1 MEGSNTF
8 ASFLLEL
15 IQGNHKIILSC
26 TTRSRILGSKH
37 ISNSF
42 ECVVSRLSTGRARS
56 VLDLAQTR
64 PANIG
69 WRAEGP
75 KTNCRHQSVESVLG
89 SGGARVG
96 SVGGK
101 VHRKLQ
107 NFAGNY
113 KFLAEICKF
122 LLKFIVIWPN
132 LAKSY
137 EISPDLAWSC
147 QIWPDSVYS
156 SS

>member
-1 MEGSNTF
+1 M
-8 ASFLLEL
+8 
-15 IQGNHKIILSC
+15 
-26 TTRSRILGSKH
+26 
-37 ISNSF
+37 
-42 ECVVSRLSTGRARS
+42 GRAGS
-56 VLDLAQTR
+56 VLDSAQTR
-64 PANIG
+64 PADVG

-75 KTNCRHQSVESVLG
+75 KTDYRHQSVESVLG
-89 SGGARVG
+89 LGGARVG

-137 EISPDLAWSC
+137 EISLDLAWSC
-147 QIWPDSVYS
+147 
-156 SS
+156 